1 MAALAREELRG
12 ATHPPPR
19 RLAAYQRGELPPA
32 ETAAIAEHLSLCS
45 ACTAI
50 VLDAAEFFAAGD
62 EEEAA
67 PADPEESWR
76 ELQAARARTEE
87 RPSVPAPAPMPPR
100 AAPRRSPFRSLGFAY
115 GLAAVIA
122 AVSAGFILFKG
133 TPPPPRPQAN
143 PGLYDLAPSGAA
155 RGEEARPTPIRFQT
169 PGGSALLILNPAV
182 VPSSAR
188 YGVRI
193 RRADASV
200 LWRSEDLVPQPSGSF
215 HLSLPAGALPPGRYE
230 LELYGVTEGRETA
243 LGAYRIEIE
252 PPAPLIP

>member
-19 RLAAYQRGELPPA
+19 RLAAYYRGELPPA
-32 ETAAIAEHLSLCS
+32 EAVAIAEHLSLCS
-45 ACTAI
+45 ACTAV
-50 VLDAAEFFAAGD
+50 VLDAAEFFAADD

-67 PADPEESWR
+67 AADQEESWR
-76 ELQAARARTEE
+76 ELQAARAKTEAP
-87 RPSVPAPAPMPPR
+87 RPSASPALTPPR
-100 AAPRRSPFRSLGFAY
+100 SIPRRSLFRSLEFAY
-115 GLAAVIA
+115 GLAAVFA
-122 AVSAGFILFKG
+122 AVSVGLIVFRG
-133 TPPPPRPQAN
+133 TPPPQPQVN

-182 VPSSAR
+182 IPSSAR

-193 RRADASV
+193 RRMDGPV
-200 LWRSEDLVPQPSGSF
+200 VWRSEDLVPQASGSF
-215 HLSLPAGALPPGRYE
+215 HLSLPAGSLPPGRYE
-230 LELYGVTEGRETA
+230 LELYGGTEGRETA

-252 PPAPLIP
+252 R